1 MRYVFYGTL
10 VVLLATSNTL
20 AGQIYQ
26 CGDTFQDRPCS
37 GNKSKVIGQFQKN
50 EISSAEQKT
59 KQEEL
64 EKLQAQAV
72 ADADSRYNAEVA
84 AATRAQK
91 ASASDRAKS
100 DAIRQHRVIEG
111 MSAKDVVKSWGDPD
125 RKKQVT
131 TKDGL
136 REEWTYVRDWG
147 NKEYVYFD
155 GEAVSE
161 ISLKDTNIE

>member
-1 MRYVFYGTL
+1 MRNIIYGALVTL
-10 VVLLATSNTL
+10 LTMSNAQ

-26 CGDTFQDRPCS
+26 CGDTFQDRPCA

-50 EISSAEQKT
+50 EMSSAEQKA

-64 EKLQAQAV
+64 AKLQAQTV
-72 ADADSRYNAEVA
+72 ADAEARYNAEVA
-84 AATRAQK
+84 AANRAQE
-91 ASASDRAKS
+91 ATASDRSKS

-111 MSAKDVVKSWGDPD
+111 MSAKEVIKSWGDPD

-131 TKDGL
+131 TKYGL

-155 GEAVSE
+155 GDAVSE
-161 ISLKDTNIE
+161 VSLKDTNIE

>member
-1 MRYVFYGTL
+1 MRYVFYGVL
-10 VVLLATSNTL
+10 VALLTMFNAQ

-26 CGDTFQDRPCS
+26 CGDTFQDRPCA

-50 EISSAEQKT
+50 EMSSAEQKT

-64 EKLQAQAV
+64 EKLQAQTA
-72 ADADSRYNAEVA
+72 ADAEARYNAEVA
-84 AATRAQK
+84 AANRAQE
-91 ASASDRAKS
+91 ASVSDRANS

-131 TKDGL
+131 TKYGL

-155 GEAVSE
+155 GDSVSE
-161 ISLKDTNIE
+161 VSLKDTNIE